1 MRPLNDLRLLRV
13 LLPAFL
19 AGIATFA
26 VIPALASGKLP
37 SAPAEE
43 LQRTGVVKSWRLEA
57 DGSLYIELDAAGSGA
72 QPAED
77 DSKLASVV
85 WLRTQPTG
93 DHHPSFSELALE
105 IVLAS
110 TRAGTA
116 RAPLTAT
123 TKVER
128 ALSGASLEEALPL
141 LALGSP

>member
-1 MRPLNDLRLLRV
+1 MRPLDDLRILRV
-13 LLPAFL
+13 LMPAFL
-19 AGIATFA
+19 AGVATFA
-26 VIPALASGKLP
+26 VVPALASGKLP
-37 SAPAEE
+37 PSEE
-43 LQRTGVVKSWRLEA
+43 LQHTGVVKSWRLEA
-57 DGSLYIELDAAGSGA
+57 DGSLYIELDSAGSGT

-77 DSKLASVV
+77 APKLGSVV

-116 RAPLTAT
+116 RVELTAT

-128 ALSGASLEEALPL
+128 ALSGESPEEALPL